1 MPTKYE
7 MVMVDRMSGPA
18 KTALDAV
25 WKLDLKVQG
34 LAKTLRNQ
42 LKNAVTDAKGQL
54 RGLEGKLSTNLF
66 TGARGSNGLGLSSLG
81 AVAGGWGAVIAGATA
96 AATAIGGISYAL
108 GRNVVEMAA
117 FREATLSSLET
128 VMGSSEAAGR
138 TFRNAMTIAGQTP
151 LDTADVVGMADRFAV
166 AGFAENQLEPLL
178 AAAADISA
186 ARGTVAADGFAL
198 VVSQMR
204 AADRMDRGDLRQLL
218 NSGVNTGAVLDSIAA
233 QMNIRGATERA
244 RRQAVLKAIT
254 DGRVTGDIGIT
265 AAMTAI
271 NARMDGGGELGTYAR
286 RRSET
291 LVGALSNAKNAWDN
305 LLMGMRTEDSP
316 GLRAMA
322 RDESAARRGCN
333 ACCWPRRQAGCG

>member
-1 MPTKYE
+1 MPTKFE

-34 LAKTLRNQ
+34 LAKSLRHQ
-42 LKNAVTDAKGQL
+42 LKAAVSDAKGQM
-54 RGLEGKLSTNLF
+54 RGLDGKFTTSLF
-66 TGARGSNGLGLSSLG
+66 AGARGSNGLGLSSLG

-128 VMGSSEAAGR
+128 VMRSSEAAGR

-166 AGFAENQLEPLL
+166 AGFAETQLEPLI

-218 NSGVNTGAVLDSIAA
+218 N
-233 QMNIRGATERA
+233 
-244 RRQAVLKAIT
+244 
-254 DGRVTGDIGIT
+254 
-265 AAMTAI
+265 
-271 NARMDGGGELGTYAR
+271 
-286 RRSET
+286 
-291 LVGALSNAKNAWDN
+291 
-305 LLMGMRTEDSP
+305 
-316 GLRAMA
+316 
-322 RDESAARRGCN
+322 
-333 ACCWPRRQAGCG
+333 